1 MRRLVYLLVFF
12 ECQILASDTNFVR
25 SSSSKAITSL
35 RIAENELLKNSPEAT
50 SSAIITLE
58 QLCNEPSFRRLQNE
72 ERYEIY
78 RTLLLAYQK
87 AKAYEKQQKL
97 IMQLLQDDAFR
108 SYWLSL
114 KVSLAHSYL
123 AQDRLMQAAE
133 LVQSLRST
141 PERRLGYQDREE
153 ISICNSHL
161 NKLCEQKLALAQL
174 LFTKGDYQQA
184 CSLYKNLYDLSQK
197 QLFPQTL
204 SQQSKSHFFIQL
216 TLRLCIT
223 YILQNDEKMALSLL
237 KSHLANTTASHF
249 LQGVISKKEGRIA
262 EALEL
267 FCTCNPSSNASRQEA
282 ICCAMKLGQLSFAR
296 ELVDPITDYHLLCL
310 LEIEEHN
317 FEMAEEMIEAIE
329 DDAAFHFLKGSL
341 FYRTQKPD
349 FACIH
354 LEQAAQGNTR
364 WQQEA
369 KLLLGKTYLELSQK
383 SFPEAEREIFFERA
397 IHCFEELKDT
407 RLSTMIQAE
416 SYFARGAVQRIDE
429 LVQTLSPHDS
439 CRYELMLMHAELTD
453 QFDEVTKTQH
463 RQEVLFPKALR
474 LSSSF
479 EEAYQVILER
489 GELER
494 DFGEVRQIIEELIS
508 LKQEERALIILQDL
522 EPRLF
527 AQKGRS
533 KKLIEECHFLFLWAL
548 KSTHHV
554 DTLVSCCNQFLE
566 RYPESRFRQDALFF
580 KGLTYWKRGEHQT
593 ALVLFEEA
601 LIDSEHKD
609 ERLFFIATTKEKLG
623 QDAKASFSE
632 LFTNYPESPYA
643 AESYFRYYPESAY
656 YRQDVEAIAHLK
668 KMPKQMHETLYGVL
682 AGFYLASAMHQ
693 ETPQKSP
700 SDTQRRQLQEAIWRF
715 DQTINQASLL
725 IPTLAPSMKELL
737 IRRLFEAKLERLQAL
752 FSSGSYAQVI
762 QSADDL
768 KVECQHR
775 DLWQEASSIKARAL
789 MLEGKEALSR
799 EELANLLDYS
809 KTNDCEAGE
818 ALIRALVE
826 LALYKSREEQYTEAE
841 ILLSKAVTVHSN
853 SGKGASHELMLEILI
868 AKSLLHQKKGEQDLA
883 MMLLSSVIN
892 DESASSLR
900 IQAMYLRAELYEQK
914 GRRDLAF
921 RQLQAAAKKGGE
933 WGERCRQKLEDK
945 YGYE

>member
-12 ECQILASDTNFVR
+12 ECQVLANDPNFVR

-35 RIAENELLKNSPEAT
+35 RIAENELHKNTTQAT

-58 QLCNEPSFRRLQNE
+58 QLCNETSFRRLQND

-87 AKAYEKQQKL
+87 AKAYEKQQAL
-97 IMQLLQDDAFR
+97 TMQLLQDDAFR

-114 KVSLAHSYL
+114 KVSLVHSFL
-123 AQDRLMQAAE
+123 AQDRLMQATE

-141 PERRLGYQDREE
+141 PERRLSYQDREE
-153 ISICNSHL
+153 IAICNSHL
-161 NKLCEQKLALAQL
+161 NKLCEQKLALAEL
-174 LFTKGDYQQA
+174 HFAKGDYQQA
-184 CSLYKNLYDLSQK
+184 CSLYKNLYDISLK
-197 QLFPQTL
+197 QHFPQTL
-204 SQQSKSHFFIQL
+204 SQQSKSHFFAQL

-237 KSHLANTTASHF
+237 TSHLANTASSHF
-249 LQGVISKKEGRIA
+249 LQGVIAKREGRIA

-267 FCTCNPSSNASRQEA
+267 FCTCNPPSNASRQEA

-310 LEIEEHN
+310 LEIEEQN
-317 FEMAEEMIEAIE
+317 FEMAEELIEAIE

-341 FYRTQKPD
+341 FYRSQKPD

-397 IHCFEELKDT
+397 IHCFEELKDQ

-416 SYFARGAVQRIDE
+416 SYFTRGSVQQIVA
-429 LVQTLSPHDS
+429 LIKNLPLHDC
-439 CRYELMLMHAELTD
+439 CRYELMLMHAELTQ
-453 QFDEVTKTQH
+453 QFDEVTKTEH
-463 RQEVLFPKALR
+463 RHEPLFPKALR
-474 LSSSF
+474 LSASF
-479 EEAYQVILER
+479 EEAYQVICER
-489 GELER
+489 GELAR
-494 DFGEVRQIIEELIS
+494 DFGEVRQIIEKLID
-508 LKQEERALIILQDL
+508 LKQEERALALLQDL
-522 EPRLF
+522 EPRLP
-527 AQKGRS
+527 S

-548 KSTHHV
+548 KSTPHL
-554 DTLVSCCNQFLE
+554 DILLACCNQFLDS
-566 RYPESRFRQDALFF
+566 YPASPFRQDALFF
-580 KGLTYWKRGEHQT
+580 KGLTFWKRGEHQA
-593 ALVLFEEA
+593 ALLLFEEA
-601 LIDSEHKD
+601 AIDSQHKD
-609 ERLFFIATTKEKLG
+609 ELLFFIATTKEKLG
-623 QDAKASFSE
+623 LDAKASFAE
-632 LFTNYPESPYA
+632 LFTDYPESPYA
-643 AESYFRYYPESAY
+643 AEGYFRYYPESAY
-656 YRQDVEAIAHLK
+656 YRQEVEAIAHLK
-668 KMPKQMHETLYGVL
+668 KMPKPMHETLYGVL

-693 ETPQKSP
+693 ETPLKSP
-700 SDTQRRQLQEAIWRF
+700 SDTQRRQLQEAIGRF
-715 DQTINQASLL
+715 DQAINQAILL
-725 IPTLAPSMKELL
+725 LPTLPQSMKESLT
-737 IRRLFEAKLERLQAL
+737 RRLFEAKLERLQAL

-768 KVECQHR
+768 KMECQHR
-775 DLWQEASSIKARAL
+775 DLWQEASSLKARAL

-826 LALYKSREEQYTEAE
+826 LALYKSREEQYAEAE
-841 ILLSKAVTVHSN
+841 SLLSKAVTVHSN

-933 WGERCRQKLEDK
+933 WGERCRQKLGDK